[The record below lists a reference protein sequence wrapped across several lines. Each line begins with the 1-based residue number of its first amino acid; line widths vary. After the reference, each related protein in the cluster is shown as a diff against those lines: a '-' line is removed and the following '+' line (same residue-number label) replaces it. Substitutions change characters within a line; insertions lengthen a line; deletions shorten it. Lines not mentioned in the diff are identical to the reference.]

1 MRETKTT
8 GRKSNATR
16 TVPVGARAGARTTP
30 ARRSQRDS
38 TGRDDGLI
46 GEKLRALRQRQGK
59 TLQAVSLA
67 TGISNGHLSQLE
79 RDLVSPSIKTLHD
92 LSRALGV
99 NISWFFLP
107 QEPGARVE
115 QYIVRKQQRRHIS
128 FADGI
133 DDYQLNSQ
141 SVRHLGLLYSTFA
154 AGSSSGTSPYTHEGE
169 EAGYVVS
176 GQLELWIDGASTVLS
191 AGDSFSFPS
200 TSPHRYGNPGRVE
213 TVVIWAMTPPTY

>member
-1 MRETKTT
+1 MSVRESKL
-8 GRKSNATR
+8 
-16 TVPVGARAGARTTP
+16 P
-30 ARRSQRDS
+30 ARKAATPRSAAQAARS
-38 TGRDDGLI
+38 RAAERPAAADDGLI
-46 GEKLRALRQRQGK
+46 GDKLRALRQRQNK
-59 TLQAVSLA
+59 TLKAVSAA
-67 TGISNGHLSQLE
+67 TGISMGHLSQLE
-79 RDLVSPSIKTLHD
+79 RDRVSPSIKTLHD

-107 QEPGARVE
+107 QEPEARVE
-115 QYIVRKQQRRHIS
+115 QYVVRQQQRRHIS

-154 AGSSSGTSPYTHEGE
+154 PGSSSGDSPYTHDGE

-176 GQLELWIDGASTVLS
+176 GRLELWIDGAATTLA

-200 TSPHRYGNPGRVE
+200 SSPHRYRNPGRTE

>member
-1 MRETKTT
+1 MRDPKTT
-8 GRKSNATR
+8 RRKAQATR
-16 TVPVGARAGARTTP
+16 PVRAEAPRAAPAAETP
-30 ARRSQRDS
+30 
-38 TGRDDGLI
+38 RDDGLI
-46 GEKLRALRQRQGK
+46 GSKLRALRLRQNK
-59 TLQAVSLA
+59 TLQAVSES
-67 TGISNGHLSQLE
+67 TGISVGHLSQLE

-115 QYIVRKQQRRHIS
+115 QYIVRRQQRRHIS
-128 FADGI
+128 YADGI

-141 SVRHLGLLYSTFA
+141 AVRHLGFLYSTFA
-154 AGSSSGTSPYTHEGE
+154 PGASSGDSPYTHDGE

-176 GQLELWIDGASTVLS
+176 GQLELWIDGASTVLA

-200 TSPHRYGNPGRVE
+200 TSPHRYCNPGRVE
-213 TVVIWAMTPPTY
+213 TVVLWAMTPPSY

>member
-1 MRETKTT
+1 MRDPKTT
-8 GRKSNATR
+8 ARQSQSDSRATHA
-16 TVPVGARAGARTTP
+16 ARREP
-30 ARRSQRDS
+30 ARG
-38 TGRDDGLI
+38 TEEVAVVKEDGLI
-46 GEKLRALRQRQGK
+46 GGKLRALRLRQNK
-59 TLQAVSLA
+59 TLQAVSA
-67 TGISNGHLSQLE
+67 TTGISVGHLSQLE

-115 QYIVRKQQRRHIS
+115 QYIVRRDQRRHIS
-128 FADGI
+128 YADGI

-141 SVRHLGLLYSTFA
+141 AVRHLGLLYSTFA
-154 AGSSSGTSPYTHEGE
+154 PGASSGDSPYTHEGE
-169 EAGYVVS
+169 EAGYVVC

-200 TSPHRYGNPGRVE
+200 TSPHRYCNPGRAE
-213 TVVIWAMTPPTY
+213 AVVLWAMTPPTY